1 MKCIVLKLSDLA
13 DSKVQSEE
21 PMDLTSALMSLSSRI
36 GVPME
41 TLCKLFDI
49 LDLFGPS
56 VTFSIILKELAVL
69 MDKKYKDHINN
80 SEKIFTVSL
89 TNGRIVEIDKNNI
102 KNYRNFAAFR
112 TMDEAKEACK
122 ITRKLLR
129 AMFKN
134 EQKSK
139 KRDDM

>member
-1 MKCIVLKLSDLA
+1 MKCIVLKLSDLT

-36 GVPME
+36 GVPTE

-49 LDLFGPS
+49 LDLFGS
-56 VTFSIILKELAVL
+56 SITFSIVLKELAIL
-69 MDKKYKDHINN
+69 MDKKYKDHIKN

-89 TNGRIVEIDKNNI
+89 TNGRIVEVDKDTI
-102 KNYRNFAAFR
+102 RNYRNFAAFR

-134 EQKSK
+134 EQKDK
-139 KRDDM
+139 KRNNM